1 MRIADWRGQFV
12 RQVNYD
18 YPTNSIAIS
27 VLSAPKLCK
36 GKRIKSSNEFIDMF
50 ASFK

>member
-18 YPTNSIAIS
+18 FPANSIAIS

-36 GKRIKSSNEFIDMF
+36 GKRIRSGNGVVDMF
-50 ASFK
+50 TSFR